1 MSVHLIEAFVFQEIT
16 TQKHSTCEN
25 SKKITDFPFGEAHY
39 YSTQTHVML
48 EKDPYYY
55 YGT

>member
-25 SKKITDFPFGEAHY
+25 SKKITDFPFGEVHY
-39 YSTQTHVML
+39 YSTQIHFML